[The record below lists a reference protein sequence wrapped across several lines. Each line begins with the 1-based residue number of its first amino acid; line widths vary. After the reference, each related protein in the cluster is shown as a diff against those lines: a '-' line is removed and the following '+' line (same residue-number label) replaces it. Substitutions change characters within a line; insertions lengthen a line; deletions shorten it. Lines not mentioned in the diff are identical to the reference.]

1 MRKMKRLYIILIAA
15 AAAAAVALSLLVST
29 SGKGSGSQEPERVV
43 KAFLESVTAGDLT
56 AARQYC
62 DTTDM
67 KCYLESRRHVMD
79 SIIRADSSAAA
90 VALSVLAETG
100 VTIDDITKDENR
112 RIVSYT
118 LENSGYSKARRA
130 VLEKEEGEWKIT
142 AIQDIP

>member
-1 MRKMKRLYIILIAA
+1 MRTMKRLYIILIAA
-15 AAAAAVALSLLVST
+15 AAATVLSLLVST
-29 SGKGSGSQEPERVV
+29 SGKGSRSQEPDSVV

-90 VALSVLAETG
+90 VALSVLAETE
-100 VTIDDITKDENR
+100 VTISDIKKDENR

-118 LENSGYSKARRA
+118 LENSGHSKARKA